1 MKKEDFQVLNALP
14 TPHEI
19 ELGRLKRKLQKRD
32 EKIKGLEK
40 RLALMEKALSSRSL
54 DLSYIRNELAKE
66 ITHSVQDALCNVRMI
81 PVFPFGGEKKI
92 VEVRVTDE
100 KGQSKSK

>member
-1 MKKEDFQVLNALP
+1 MSKKEFESINELP

-19 ELGRLKRKLQKRD
+19 EVGRLKRKLQKRD

-40 RLALMEKALSSRSL
+40 RIALMEKALSSRSL
-54 DLSYIRNELAKE
+54 DLSYIRHELAKE

-81 PVFPFGGEKKI
+81 PVFPLGGEKKI

-100 KGQSKSK
+100 KGQTKAK